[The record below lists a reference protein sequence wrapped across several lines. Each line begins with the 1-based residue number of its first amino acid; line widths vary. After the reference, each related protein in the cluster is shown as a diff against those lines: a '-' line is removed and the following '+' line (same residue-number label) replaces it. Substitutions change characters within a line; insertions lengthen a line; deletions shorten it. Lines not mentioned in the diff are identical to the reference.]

1 MASEC
6 PPLPYQ
12 ALLQILER
20 AHFIESGPGGRV
32 FLSPV
37 HVKVN
42 MSIQACTGTKPSIYT
57 RKTKFW
63 NALIQEVQQDR
74 GASGES
80 LAGFP
85 DITHGNLRRQ
95 TSRGM
100 VMRKLAREEFWLRD
114 FDIPVILYTKA
125 ENPDE
130 DFSLL
135 LPMVLTIAD
144 KFLPDEDSCRLKDYI
159 RGHMANVLQ
168 GCQALYVSFPPDH
181 EVAKQ
186 AVDVI
191 GILEGARRRDEYVE
205 KIKLIRQDQSFKV
218 MTSPVAGGCRLNRPF
233 ENS

>member
-1 MASEC
+1 M
-6 PPLPYQ
+6 
-12 ALLQILER
+12 
-20 AHFIESGPGGRV
+20 
-32 FLSPV
+32 
-37 HVKVN
+37 
-42 MSIQACTGTKPSIYT
+42 
-57 RKTKFW
+57 
-63 NALIQEVQQDR
+63 QE
-74 GASGES
+74 
-80 LAGFP
+80 
-85 DITHGNLRRQ
+85 
-95 TSRGM
+95 
-100 VMRKLAREEFWLRD
+100 LAREEFWLRD
-114 FDIPVILYTKA
+114 FDIPVILFTKA
-125 ENPDE
+125 GNPDE

-144 KFLPDEDSCRLKDYI
+144 KLLPDYEDSCRLKDYI
-159 RGHMANVLQ
+159 RGHMAKVLQ